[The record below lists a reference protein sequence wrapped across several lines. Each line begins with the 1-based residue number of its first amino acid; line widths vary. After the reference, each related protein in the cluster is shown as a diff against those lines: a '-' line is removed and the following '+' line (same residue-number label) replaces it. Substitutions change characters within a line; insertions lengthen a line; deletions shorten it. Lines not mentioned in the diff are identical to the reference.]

1 MPLDLTLTP
10 LYRLNG
16 REQASLPGL
25 MAITPPRKVARG
37 RERDR
42 LIVYLQMMGNASV
55 SSGEHIQLASRAAS
69 AFYETPATLT
79 AALRAAAAAINK
91 PLLERNMSTSGRGQ
105 YVVGLLT
112 LAALRGNQLTLLL
125 SGPMHVWIWSTGSAR
140 QVFDPLSGKGLG
152 LSQTPPHYFFQA
164 ALQASDRLL
173 FCSGM
178 PRAWESTLRDAAPAS
193 LEATRRRLLTTT
205 EEDLNA
211 VLLQVS
217 EGRGALTFLR
227 PEAGRRPPLAS
238 PPEAGRAS
246 TPPGAEHTLEPAP
259 RPAPAA
265 TPAQASPALMPA
277 AHLVQPSAYAIPPRP
292 SSEGLPPSAG
302 EEGPPPAEREAAG
315 ESPVSPPGHS
325 IAKTLIGAIQAWRRR
340 VARVDAWVQNFLPRL
355 LPAGEEAPPALSASL
370 MTFMAVLIPLIVVTI
385 ASVVYFRYG
394 RSVQYEEYLLQAQQA
409 RAQAVSLSEP
419 AARREAWQRAL
430 FYLDKAEAYNET
442 SETRAL
448 RREAQAELDALQG
461 ILRLSFRPALS
472 RGLGIEIGR
481 MAAGENDLYV
491 LDAERGEV
499 LHLALTGGGFELD
512 SAFHCSPGAYG
523 GYTVGPLVDILILPA
538 ANTLSAT
545 LLGIDGNGVL
555 LYCAAGEIAQ
565 AVPLPPPDT
574 NWGRVKAFTLD
585 GGNLYVLDAPA
596 RAVWVYAGK
605 DGAFVDRPYFFFGG
619 QIPELEDAIG
629 LAVRNEDLFILHAD
643 GHLSFCSYSRLESV
657 PTRCVDPAPL
667 HNHLPAYQ
675 ETDLFAGAHFTQ
687 VMFSP
692 LPETTLLL
700 LDADNQGVFRFTP
713 RSLEFQN
720 QWRPPAARANPLP
733 PGPVSTMTVSP
744 NHVLYFAVG
753 GRIYFATDLP

>member
-25 MAITPPRKVARG
+25 MAITPPRKAARG

-42 LIVYLQMMGNASV
+42 LVVYLQMTGNASV
-55 SSGEHIQLASRAAS
+55 SSGEHIQLAARAAR
-69 AFYETPATLT
+69 AFYETPGTLT
-79 AALRAAAAAINK
+79 AALRAAAAAVNQS
-91 PLLERNMSTSGRGQ
+91 LLERNMGTSGRGQ

-112 LAALRGNQLTLLL
+112 LAAVREAQLTLLL
-125 SGPMHVWIWSTGSAR
+125 SGPMHVWIWSAGSAR
-140 QVFDPLSGKGLG
+140 HVFDSLSGKGVG
-152 LSQTPPHYFFQA
+152 LSQAVPHYFSQI
-164 ALQASDRLL
+164 ALRASDRLL
-173 FCSGM
+173 FCGGM
-178 PRAWESTLRDAAPAS
+178 PVDWESALKDAAPAS
-193 LEATRRRLLTTT
+193 LEATRRRLLTAT

-217 EGRGALTFLR
+217 EGHGRLTLLR
-227 PEAGRRPPLAS
+227 AEAGRHSALAS
-238 PPEAGRAS
+238 PPRAGRAS
-246 TPPGAEHTLEPAP
+246 
-259 RPAPAA
+259 RPASAAAPAQETPA
-265 TPAQASPALMPA
+265 TPSA
-277 AHLVQPSAYAIPPRP
+277 AHLVQPSAYAIPARP
-292 SSEGLPPSAG
+292 SSEGLPPPAG
-302 EEGPPPAEREAAG
+302 EEQSLSSEGEAVSEGPVPPRG
-315 ESPVSPPGHS
+315 RS
-325 IAKTLIGAIQAWRRR
+325 IARTWIGAIQAWHRR
-340 VARVDAWVQNFLPRL
+340 VEWVEARVQNFLPRL
-355 LPAGEEAPPALSASL
+355 LPAGEEAPPALPASL
-370 MTFMAVLIPLIVVTI
+370 MLFVAVLIPLVVVTM

-409 RAQAVSLSEP
+409 QAQAVSLSEP
-419 AARREAWQRAL
+419 IARREAWQRAL

-461 ILRLSFRPALS
+461 ILRLSFQPALS
-472 RGLGIEIGR
+472 RGLGIEISR
-481 MAAGENDLYV
+481 MAASENDLYV

-499 LHLALTGGGFELD
+499 LHLALTSGGFELD

-523 GYTVGPLVDILILPA
+523 GYTVGPLVDILTLPA
-538 ANTLSAT
+538 LNTVSAT

-555 LYCAAGEIAQ
+555 LYCAAGQIAQ

-574 NWGRVKAFTLD
+574 NWGRVRAFTLD

-605 DGAFVDRPYFFFGG
+605 EAAFVDRPYFFFGG

-643 GHLSFCSYSRLESV
+643 GHLSSCSYSRLESV

-667 HNHLPAYQ
+667 RNPLPAYR

-700 LDADNQGVFRFTP
+700 LDADNQSVFRFTP

-720 QWRPPAARANPLP
+720 QLRPPAARANPLP

-744 NHVLYFAVG
+744 NHVLYFAVA